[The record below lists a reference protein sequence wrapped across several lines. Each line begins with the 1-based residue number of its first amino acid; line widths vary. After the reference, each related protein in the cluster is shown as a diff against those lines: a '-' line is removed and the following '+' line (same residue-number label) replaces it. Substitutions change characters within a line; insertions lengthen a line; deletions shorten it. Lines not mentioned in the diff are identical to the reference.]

1 MCVVVQDILCVLL
14 CRIFCQVCA
23 AVCVCCCARYSLRVV
38 VQDILSDFDELS
50 EWRMRSLPTDL
61 HAVQNA
67 LLMRVSSRNRRHCW
81 PLLLDPDNQAEMWV
95 KALQVSRNIFT
106 ARDVSEEEEDEGGQ
120 ECGLVDCCRQ
130 RGMGRVWA
138 VDQLLQSLEIGIF
151 SGFNRVRSCGV

>member
-1 MCVVVQDILCVLL
+1 M
-14 CRIFCQVCA
+14 
-23 AVCVCCCARYSLRVV
+23 CVCCCARYSLCVV

-138 VDQLLQSLEIGIF
+138 VDQLLQSLEVGIF
-151 SGFNRVRSCGV
+151 SGFNPVRSCGV

>member
-1 MCVVVQDILCVLL
+1 MCIVVQDILSGLYSCV
-14 CRIFCQVCA
+14 C
-23 AVCVCCCARYSLRVV
+23 CCCARYSVRSVQLCVLFCKIFCQVYTAVCVV

-130 RGMGRVWA
+130 WGMERA
-138 VDQLLQSLEIGIF
+138 
-151 SGFNRVRSCGV
+151 

>member
-1 MCVVVQDILCVLL
+1 M
-14 CRIFCQVCA
+14 
-23 AVCVCCCARYSLRVV
+23 
-38 VQDILSDFDELS
+38 QDILSDFDELS

-130 RGMGRVWA
+130 WGMGRVWA
-138 VDQLLQSLEIGIF
+138 VDICCKTLKLVF
-151 SGFNRVRSCGV
+151 SQALTK